1 MTAMRSA
8 PRARVRPKRVLAP
21 WRDRQGRLS
30 PLKATVLACAFLPAI
45 VLSYWWA
52 TGQFGARPLT
62 EAIHGCGLWAFRFL
76 LISLAVS
83 PARVVFDAPKVLLV
97 RRMLGLTAL
106 AYALAHF
113 GFYIA
118 DEHFVLLTVVHEILR
133 RFYLTIGF
141 VVLVGL
147 AALGATSTDAALR
160 WMGRGWKRLHRT
172 AYALG
177 LLAAFHYFL
186 QTKANVTEAVM
197 FAGFLIW
204 LLLWRLLPKPLA
216 AQSAGVFRVGGGCAA
231 RHGVGRV
238 RLVRLGDP
246 DQSLAA
252 DGGQRDDLLRP
263 ATGALGSADG
273 TRAGAAGNGAARKR
287 AAAAARAGHRAAR
300 LIATPSR

>member
-1 MTAMRSA
+1 MSSMQAA
-8 PRARVRPKRVLAP
+8 PRVRARPKRVLAP
-21 WRDRQGRLS
+21 WRDRQGRFSALQT
-30 PLKATVLACAFLPAI
+30 TVLTCAFLPAI

-76 LISLAVS
+76 LISLVVS

-118 DEHFVLLTVVHEILR
+118 DQHFVLMTVVREILR

-197 FAGFLIW
+197 FAGFLVW
-204 LLLWRLLPKPLA
+204 LLLWRLLPDRWQRHPPAYFALAIAAPLA
-216 AQSAGVFRVGGGCAA
+216 TAWIEFAWYAWATRVNPWRLMAA
-231 RHGVGRV
+231 NETIAYG
-238 RLVRLGDP
+238 
-246 DQSLAA
+246 
-252 DGGQRDDLLRP
+252 LRP
-263 ATGALGSADG
+263 AHWVAVVAFGLALLM
-273 TRAGAAGNGAARKR
+273 TAR
-287 AAAAARAGHRAAR
+287 HIWAR
-300 LIATPSR
+300 LRRRGPLVVRRV